1 MSNSQAPTHWSK
13 DFVEHLR
20 TVHFA
25 LIAISAGLILLVFSS
40 KPFNSVTA
48 LRELEEIIELQTLW
62 SADSFDPLTS
72 GADLAFNLGDE
83 GVPLSPDLPNQKI
96 VATVRSMLTS
106 RRVLAQ
112 YVLVLPQN
120 KWFVLDSRGQVDL
133 TRRPTNV
140 GEFEGWW
147 NALQRPNT
155 VIVPLTLC
163 PFGSVFEPTGE
174 TSKEKAASSLT
185 EEVQLTT
192 SEKVFNAGA
201 AFPSKVMR
209 LIQPPFSR
217 ESGFVADLEAHG
229 KLFFSICETRSS
241 EVSQE
246 GVTAYFTNWRRGAFI
261 DAFYDLDRAAREY
274 KTLKLERLDK
284 LLSDEASKG
293 PEAFEAFGMKFPA
306 GEITFWGVILLLS
319 VQLYLLVYLRQL
331 FGKLKSDDPGW
342 DVPWI
347 GMDSSQVS
355 QTIVY
360 VSVVILPCLS
370 AILLGWKATVRLS
383 SGYWE
388 RTEQWFRPVH
398 FLAPLWHWH
407 YSVLLKIF
415 LLALAAIASGY
426 LGFLSWKYRPQ
437 IVPEPPSRR
446 LATSAASV
454 S

>member
-1 MSNSQAPTHWSK
+1 MPNQAPAHWSK

-20 TVHFA
+20 SVHFA
-25 LIAISAGLILLVFSS
+25 LMAVSAGLVLLVFSS

-72 GADLAFNLGDE
+72 GGGFTFMGDE
-83 GVPLSPDLPNQKI
+83 GVPLSPDLPNQQI
-96 VATVRSMLTS
+96 IATVRSKLTS
-106 RRVLAQ
+106 RRVLTR

-120 KWFVLDSRGQVDL
+120 KWFSLDSRGQVDL
-133 TRRPTNV
+133 TRSPTTV

-147 NALQRPNT
+147 NALQRPHT

-163 PFGSVFEPTGE
+163 SFGSVFEPTGE
-174 TSKEKAASSLT
+174 TSKKKAASLI

-192 SEKVFNAGA
+192 SEKAFKAGA
-201 AFPSKVMR
+201 ALKSKVMR
-209 LIQPPFSR
+209 LVRPPFSR
-217 ESGFVADLEAHG
+217 ESGFVVDLEVHG
-229 KLFFSICETRSS
+229 KIFFSICEDASS

-246 GVTAYFTNWRRGAFI
+246 GVTAYFTNWRRGPFI

-293 PEAFEAFGMKFPA
+293 PEVFEALGMKFPA

-319 VQLYLLVYLRQL
+319 VQLYFLVYLRQL
-331 FGKLKSDDPGW
+331 FGKLKRDDPGW

-347 GMDSSQVS
+347 GMNFSELSN
-355 QTIVY
+355 TILY
-360 VSVVILPCLS
+360 VSLVILPFVAS
-370 AILLGWKATVRLS
+370 ILLGWQATIRLS

-388 RTEQWFRPVH
+388 RTEQWLHPVH
-398 FLAPLWHWH
+398 FLAPVWHWH
-407 YSVLLKIF
+407 YTVLLKI
-415 LLALAAIASGY
+415 LMLILAAIASGY

-437 IVPEPPSRR
+437 IAPEPELPEYPEGLSKKWMR
-446 LATSAASV
+446 
-454 S
+454 